1 MTTMIATCSIEKKNI
16 DVSSVSCLTLFL
28 FGLWYI
34 IIIILTSKVYHSSIL
49 LKYDIFN
56 DIKLLFVRF

>member
-49 LKYDIFN
+49 LKYVIFN
-56 DIKLLFVRF
+56 DIKLIYVRF

>member
-56 DIKLLFVRF
+56 DIKLIYIRF

>member
-28 FGLWYI
+28 FGLWFL

-56 DIKLLFVRF
+56 DIKLIYIRF